1 MVNINSIVDFSN
13 HPIDDSQYIY
23 KCNSYIKEN
32 SILVLENF
40 LLNSSLNKILNE
52 AKLLEKE
59 FLLSAKAYNFIKKT
73 IV

>member
-1 MVNINSIVDFSN
+1 MVNINTIVDFSN

-40 LLNSSLNKILNE
+40 LMLIDKRPIHNLNSIL
-52 AKLLEKE
+52 A
-59 FLLSAKAYNFIKKT
+59 SRIDQR
-73 IV
+73 V

>member
-40 LLNSSLNKILNE
+40 LLNSSLNKI
-52 AKLLEKE
+52 
-59 FLLSAKAYNFIKKT
+59 
-73 IV
+73 